1 MGFLVET
8 GFSWFYSWRI
18 GPLSTFC
25 NVHMVPQL
33 MWEPARTKQRLIEAL
48 YHQVELQPAV
58 PDLPRDGREQAA
70 DGSRDSLAVE
80 S

>member
-25 NVHMVPQL
+25 NVHMVPQV
-33 MWEPARTKQRLIEAL
+33 MGEPARKEQLLMETL
-48 YHQVELQPAV
+48 YHPAELQPTV
-58 PDLPRDGREQAA
+58 SSERWTGVGRRQ
-70 DGSRDSLAVE
+70 V
-80 S
+80 